1 VPNYI
6 CKHDKALY
14 GLKQAPRVW
23 YARLSVKLLQLG
35 FKISKVDNSLSL
47 SLLLPGQGGN
57 NIHSSLC

>member
-6 CKHDKALY
+6 CKLDKALY

-47 SLLLPGQGGN
+47 SLSPT
-57 NIHSSLC
+57 SWTRR